1 MTRIAIFLSALVLAL
16 TAGAAQARV
25 MGDEK
30 DVAKVVSF
38 GGSCAKCELS
48 GKKLTN
54 ARFIGAILNRV
65 NIHRHSYYYAPYYRK
80 EYGKYY
86 QRSPNQA

>member
-1 MTRIAIFLSALVLAL
+1 VIFVIGSEMTPRQNAAAAIEQLR
-16 TAGAAQARV
+16 GA
-25 MGDEK
+25 
-30 DVAKVVSF
+30 
-38 GGSCAKCELS
+38 
-48 GKKLTN
+48 N